1 MAKVAPPEEL
11 ARVDHAPPKKGWMD
25 MPVELKEGRWCY
37 GSKPKDHEVIGLP
50 NPRTW
55 SPGDEDWKLP
65 ENWQEIFLE
74 GMRERLDKFRSF
86 RIFMD
91 ICVRC
96 GACADKCHFYIG
108 SGDPKNMPVLRAELL
123 RSIYRG
129 EFTAAGKILGKLAGG
144 RKLTYDIF
152 KDLFYYFFQ
161 CTECR
166 RCSLFCPYGIDT
178 AEVTIIGRELLN
190 LLGCN
195 IDWITGPAANCYK
208 MGNHLGIQPHAYHSM
223 LEFFCEEVE
232 EITGIL
238 PEPSF
243 NRKGAE
249 ILFITPSGD
258 VFADPG
264 TFTAMGYLML
274 FHYLEGIGL
283 DITWSTYAS
292 EGGNFG
298 FFTSHEM
305 MKRLNAKMYAEAK
318 RLGVKWILGGECG
331 HMWRICNQYM
341 DTMNGPADFLE
352 VPKSPITGTVFDNA
366 ESTKMVHLVEFTAD
380 LIKHGKL
387 NLDPSRNDP
396 YKLTF
401 HDSCNTSRGMGFF
414 DEPRYVI
421 QNIANSFHDMPINT
435 IREQTFCCGSGSG
448 LNTDEFMD
456 MRMRGA
462 FPRANALQYV
472 HDKHDVNMMACICA
486 IDRATLTTLCEYWVP
501 DVEVMGIHE
510 LVGNALILEG
520 EKKRTMNLRG
530 EEFPWVEEEEEE
542 EVEEAPAEVILEAAE
557 ETAEE
562 AAEETAEE
570 PVEEAVEAAEEAAEE
585 PVKEAAEEVEETAE
599 EPVKEAAVEE
609 EAEGEK

>member
-11 ARVDHAPPKKGWMD
+11 AKVDHTPPKKGWMD

-37 GSKPKDHEVIGLP
+37 GSKPKDHEVLGLP
-50 NPRTW
+50 NPRSW

-86 RIFMD
+86 RLFMD

-96 GACADKCHFYIG
+96 GACADKCHFFIG

-129 EFTAAGKILGKLAGG
+129 EFTTAGKILGKLAGG
-144 RKLTYDIF
+144 RRLTYDVF

-178 AEVTIIGRELLN
+178 AEVTMIGRELLN

-195 IDWITGPAANCYK
+195 IDWIAGPVANCYRT
-208 MGNHLGIQPHAYHSM
+208 GNHLGIQPHAYHSM
-223 LEFFCEEVE
+223 VEFFCEEIE

-238 PEPSF
+238 PEPSL

-258 VFADPG
+258 IFADPG

-274 FHYLEGIGL
+274 FHYLEGLGL

-298 FFTSHEM
+298 SFTSHEM
-305 MKRLNAKMYAEAK
+305 MKRLNSKMYAEAK
-318 RLGVKWILGGECG
+318 RLGVKYIIGGECG
-331 HMWRICNQYM
+331 HMWRVCNQYM
-341 DTMNGPADFLE
+341 DTMTGPADFLE

-366 ESTKMVHLVEFTAD
+366 KSHKMIHICEFTAD

-387 NLDPSRNDP
+387 NLDLSRNDQ

-401 HDSCNTSRGMGFF
+401 HDSCNPARGMGFF
-414 DEPRYVI
+414 EEPRYVI
-421 QNIANSFHDMPINT
+421 QNVANNFNEMPIDT

-472 HDKHDVNMMACICA
+472 HDKHDVNAMACICA

-501 DVEVMGIHE
+501 DVEVIGIHE

-520 EKKRTMNLRG
+520 EKKRTMNLRA
-530 EEFPWVEEEEEE
+530 EEFPWVEEEE
-542 EVEEAPAEVILEAAE
+542 VEEAAAEVILEAAE
-557 ETAEE
+557 EGVEE
-562 AAEETAEE
+562 AAAEVADE
-570 PVEEAVEAAEEAAEE
+570 KAAG
-585 PVKEAAEEVEETAE
+585 
-599 EPVKEAAVEE
+599 
-609 EAEGEK
+609 EAEGEE